1 MKRGSGL
8 MDFETAANIFTI
20 AKVVGGIAGIIFIVS
35 IIMLFM
41 KTLRKRAFLIL
52 IISFLVS
59 VLATWIQDELKR
71 L

>member
-1 MKRGSGL
+1 
-8 MDFETAANIFTI
+8 MDFETVANIFTV
-20 AKVVGGIAGIIFIVS
+20 AKVVGGIAGIIFMVS

-41 KTLRKRAFLIL
+41 KTLRKRAFLML

>member
-1 MKRGSGL
+1 
-8 MDFETAANIFTI
+8 MDIETAANIFTV
-20 AKVVGGIAGIIFIVS
+20 AKVVGGIAGIIFMVS

-41 KTLRKRAFLIL
+41 KTLRKRALLML